1 MRILVTGKNGQ
12 LGKSIHKIVNSEVET
27 NNSLNSHSF
36 IFVGREELDLNSES
50 NISHYFDSSKKFD
63 IIINCAAYTAVDK
76 AEEEFELA
84 NQVNHLAVKQLAQI
98 AKNQQAKL
106 IHISTDYVF
115 DGESDKPYSEADETN
130 PINVYGRTKLAGEKA
145 IQELMTID
153 AIIIRTSWVYSE
165 YGNNFV
171 KTMLRL
177 GRERDELSVVSD
189 QIGSPTYATDLAGVI
204 LEIIKNEEFREE
216 DQTTQIYHYSNKGEI
231 SWYEFAK
238 EIIKEANANCKVH
251 PITTE
256 QYPALASRPKHNVMT
271 KDKLANAFGMK
282 IISWK
287 GALKECMLNNKE
299 KSLVSQR

>member
-27 NNSLNSHSF
+27 NNSLNSHNF

-50 NISHYFDSSKKFD
+50 NISHYFDSNDKFD

-76 AEEEFELA
+76 AEEEQDQA
-84 NQVNHLAVKQLAQI
+84 NQVNHLAVKQLVQI

-115 DGESDKPYSEADETN
+115 DGESDNPYTETDETN
-130 PINVYGRTKLAGEKA
+130 PINVYGKTKLAGERA
-145 IQELMTID
+145 LQETMQTN

-165 YGNNFV
+165 FGNNFV

-177 GRERDELSVVSD
+177 GKERDELTVVND
-189 QIGSPTYATDLAGVI
+189 QIGSPTYATDLANAI
-204 LEIIKNEEFREE
+204 LKILNNEDFKTKGQSTE
-216 DQTTQIYHYSNKGEI
+216 IYHYSNEGKI

-238 EIIKEANANCKVH
+238 EIFELGHIQCVIS
-251 PITTE
+251 PITTD
-256 QYPALASRPKHNVMT
+256 QYPTPAKRPKNTLMGKNKIT
-271 KDKLANAFGMK
+271 ETFGLD
-282 IISWK
+282 IPDWRESLNTYITT
-287 GALKECMLNNKE
+287 LKE
-299 KSLVSQR
+299 QQ